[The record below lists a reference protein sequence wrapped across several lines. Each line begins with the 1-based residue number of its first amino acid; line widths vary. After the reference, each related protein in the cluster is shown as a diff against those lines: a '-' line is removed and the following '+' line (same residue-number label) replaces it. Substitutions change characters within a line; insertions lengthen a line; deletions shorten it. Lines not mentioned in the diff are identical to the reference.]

1 MEPRN
6 LPRLVFL
13 ITRDRKRTSAPC
25 ACGIESTLDF
35 GQQDFA
41 VRARDFNFL
50 HLAILQLR
58 DLCDVECLCHV
69 AGRSSRNVA
78 GDKLETI
85 ERARER
91 IDEASNSG

>member
-50 HLAILQLR
+50 HLAILQLG
-58 DLCDVECLCHV
+58 DLCDLECLCHA
-69 AGRSSRNVA
+69 AGRSSGNVA
-78 GDKLETI
+78 GNELETI
-85 ERARER
+85 ERAS
-91 IDEASNSG
+91 DKASNSS